1 MKSISDN
8 KKYSH
13 DKRELNIAGLQERF
27 NSHKKLRE
35 DEVDK
40 LFGVSNLTKE
50 QYRWLCKGYRNF
62 AVFDIEAQLFDARMG
77 YVICWYVLRWD
88 ILTDE
93 YDIVSD
99 RLSVDDMN
107 KGYKTK
113 NFDFDTRILRT
124 LMEELQKA
132 DVVTGHYISKFDMP
146 YVSARLHLTGQDHL
160 VPEYMDFKM
169 IDTWRITKNK
179 YNMYNSG
186 GNSLR
191 NAGRVIAGYDDKTS
205 VDLFIWKTIYY
216 VKHPKWKSHMKYI
229 CDHCEIDV
237 EQNFDLFLK
246 EMKRVNVGGSSV

>member
-1 MKSISDN
+1 MRTLTKPEIQ
-8 KKYSH
+8 
-13 DKRELNIAGLQERF
+13 ARF
-27 NSHKKLRE
+27 NNHQKLHE
-35 DEVDK
+35 FEVDT
-40 LFGVSNLTKE
+40 LFDVKNLSKE
-50 QYRWLCKGYRNF
+50 QYRWLCKGYRHF

-99 RLSVDDMN
+99 RLSVSDMK

-124 LMEELQKA
+124 LMEELQQA
-132 DVVTGHYISKFDMP
+132 DVVVGHYISKFDLP
-146 YVSARLHLTGQDHL
+146 YVSARLHLTKQDEL
-160 VPEYMDFKM
+160 VPEYMDFR
-169 IDTWRITKNK
+169 IVDTWRITKNK

-191 NAGRVIAGYDDKTS
+191 NAGRVIGGYDDKTS
-205 VDLFIWKTIYY
+205 VDLFIWKMIYY
-216 VKHPKWKSHMKYI
+216 VEHPKWNKSMKYI

-237 EQNFDLFLK
+237 EQNFDVFLK